1 MVNLGKKL
9 QTENAG
15 ARAPVLGSASDQAIM
30 LTRAFGENVQIK
42 FLGEDWLVRPPSY
55 FVHNLVA
62 DFKKSKAHNLQSLLA
77 IFNDG
82 YKDHIK
88 KDVINQ
94 EFIDKLFSFDKTQQ
108 VDIFEYLINNYGKL
122 LDVHDEERDRILYFF
137 NDRRDDAAM
146 ELVQFILF
154 EGRNATWRKDAET
167 WPKPEELEEVMPMK
181 RLKREP
187 SFHDLGGILKLYDE
201 LDDPEIVRKNF
212 SRLREE
218 EKKTKEEKKS

>member
-1 MVNLGKKL
+1 MVNLGKSMKAASA
-9 QTENAG
+9 ESNV
-15 ARAPVLGSASDQAIM
+15 PMLGSASDQAIM
-30 LTRAFGENVQIK
+30 LTRAFGENVQIR
-42 FLGEDWLVRPPSY
+42 FLGESWLVRPPSY

-62 DFKKSKAHNLQSLLA
+62 DFKKSKAHNLQNLLA
-77 IFNDG
+77 TFNDG

-88 KDVINQ
+88 KEVINQ
-94 EFIDKLFSFDKTQQ
+94 EFIDKLFSFDRTQQ
-108 VDIFEYLINNYGKL
+108 VEIFEFLMKNFGEL
-122 LDVHDEERDRILYFF
+122 LDVHDENRDRILYFF
-137 NDRRDDAAM
+137 NERRDDAAM

-154 EGRNATWRKDAET
+154 EGRNAAWRKEAET

-181 RLKREP
+181 TLKREA

-218 EKKTKEEKKS
+218 TKKTKEEKKD